1 MAGLSIEQTRVTH
14 EDLANQLVKQLST
27 MTLEL
32 SLAKAE
38 NEKLKKYIEQLM
50 LLMPTNEKN
59 W

>member
-32 SLAKAE
+32 SLTKAE

-59 W
+59 

>member
-32 SLAKAE
+32 SLTKAE
-38 NEKLKKYIEQLM
+38 NEKLKKF
-50 LLMPTNEKN
+50 N
-59 W
+59 

>member
-59 W
+59 